1 MLPIDLPLELS
12 PPGVPLQTPT
22 PPLDLQAAL
31 SWQAPAGWT
40 CIEALDAHTAGEPL
54 RIILAGWPDLG
65 PGTVLE
71 RRRRAQAELEPLRRA
86 LMWEPRG
93 HADMYGCVLLPPE
106 RPDSH
111 FAVLFTHNEGYSSM
125 CGHGIVAVVTAAF
138 QTGLLP
144 RAVATVRID
153 SPAGL
158 IEAEPVWSADASRVQ
173 AVRFRG
179 VPSWVLCL
187 DETLDVP
194 GLGTVRY
201 DLAYGGAFYAYVEA
215 APLGL
220 PLRPERAGE
229 LIEAGRRIKQAGA
242 AARSIEH
249 PEHADLG
256 FLYGTIFTG
265 PAEAA
270 DAHSRQVC
278 IFADGELDRS
288 PTGTGVCGRA
298 ALLHARGG
306 LAAGQE
312 VAIESILGT
321 RFTVQA
327 GPELRHHGRAALQ
340 PLVQGSAFL
349 TGRQRFFIDP
359 ADPLGAGFLLR

>member
-1 MLPIDLPLELS
+1 MKPIPA
-12 PPGVPLQTPT
+12 
-22 PPLDLQAAL
+22 LDLEAAL
-31 SWQAPAGWT
+31 RWQPPAGWT

-65 PGTVLE
+65 PGTVLA

-138 QTGLLP
+138 QIGLLP
-144 RAVATVRID
+144 RALTTVRID

-158 IEAEPVWSADASRVQ
+158 IEAEPVWSADGGRVQ

-187 DETLDVP
+187 DEAVDVP
-194 GLGTVRY
+194 GLGRVRY
-201 DLAYGGAFYAYVEA
+201 DIAYGGAFYAYVEA

-220 PLRPERAGE
+220 RLRPEHAGE
-229 LIEAGRRIKQAGA
+229 LIEAGRRIKQAVA
-242 AARSIEH
+242 AARPIAH
-249 PEHADLG
+249 PEHEDLG

-265 PAEAA
+265 AAEAA

-278 IFADGELDRS
+278 LFADGELDRS

-298 ALLHARGG
+298 ALLHARGE
-306 LAAGQE
+306 LAPGRA
-312 VAIESILGT
+312 VVIESILGT
-321 RFTVQA
+321 RFSVQA
-327 GPELRHHGRAALQ
+327 GAEMPHHGRPALR
-340 PLVQGSAFL
+340 PLVEGSAFL
-349 TGRQRFFIDP
+349 TGRHRFFIDP

>member
-1 MLPIDLPLELS
+1 MKPIPA
-12 PPGVPLQTPT
+12 
-22 PPLDLQAAL
+22 LDLEAAL
-31 SWQAPAGWT
+31 RWQPPAGWT

-65 PGTVLE
+65 GGTVLA
-71 RRRRAQAELEPLRRA
+71 RRRRARAELEPLRRA

-93 HADMYGCVLLPPE
+93 HADMYGCVLMPPE

-111 FAVLFTHNEGYSSM
+111 IAVLFTHNEGYSSM

-138 QTGLLP
+138 QCGLLP
-144 RAVATVRID
+144 PALAQVRID

-158 IEAEPVWSADASRVQ
+158 IEAEPVWNADGSRVQ

-187 DETLDVP
+187 DDTVDVP
-194 GLGTVRY
+194 GLGRVRF
-201 DLAYGGAFYAYVEA
+201 DIAYGGAFYAYVEA
-215 APLGL
+215 GPLGL
-220 PLRPERAGE
+220 ALRPERAGE
-229 LIEAGRRIKQAGA
+229 LIDAGRRIKQAVA
-242 AARSIEH
+242 AARRFEH
-249 PEHADLG
+249 PEHEDLG

-298 ALLHARGG
+298 ALLHARGE
-306 LAAGQE
+306 LAPGQA

-321 RFTVQA
+321 RFGVQA
-327 GPELRHHGRAALQ
+327 GTEMPHHGRPALR
-340 PLVQGSAFL
+340 PLVEGSAFL
-349 TGRQRFFIDP
+349 TGRHRFFIDP